1 MSHKR
6 TLIRAALVARLTG
19 LTTCGAHVYASRLK
33 PLAATELPAILVTTA
48 GEDIP
53 ASAMTLGRP
62 LQRDLGVHLLVIVKA
77 VSGYEDTADT
87 ILGEIEAALFDST
100 AHNTL
105 DGTALSIRLASI
117 ADPEMDDGSDKPVV
131 RLPIILRVTY
141 SS

>member
-1 MSHKR
+1 MSHPR
-6 TLIRAALVARLTG
+6 TAIRSALVARLTG
-19 LTTCGAHVYASRLK
+19 LATCGAHVYSSRLK

-53 ASAMTLGRP
+53 ESAMTLGRP
-62 LQRDLGVHLLVIVKA
+62 LQRDLSVHLLVTVKA
-77 VSGYEDTADT
+77 VAGYEDTADT
-87 ILGEIEAALFDST
+87 ILGEIESALFDST

-105 DGTALSIRLASI
+105 GGVALSIRLASI